1 LIFMKLFF
9 TSLYF
14 VFFTTLVLGQATFSN
29 SSKMASNADL
39 NDLTLM
45 DDQGYIHALAYCS
58 SNSCDSELLEK
69 GIKINGHFGPV
80 ISIQLK
86 IDQLESIQNISCI
99 TYIEVSSR
107 SNSTRFKN
115 DIERQT
121 TSVDKV
127 QNGLSNGLPMNYSGK
142 GVVVGIV
149 DVGFQ
154 CNNPTFFTAD
164 GKRNRIVRYW
174 QQSNKQGPAP
184 SGYNYGTE
192 LIDSNSIIP
201 ANDLDGSHATHVA
214 GIAAGS
220 GYSTPN
226 LQYRGMA
233 PEAELVFVSIKYS
246 NDTLGGS
253 ALGDYVV
260 ANPTILD
267 AYKYIFDYAESV
279 GKPAVINLSWGMHTG
294 PHDGSSLFDIA
305 TESLVGKGKILVG
318 ANGNEGDNNMHWNYQ
333 FKRDTASTIIIENNR
348 QWRKRESVY
357 SDFWGSKNSNFA
369 IQIEFIDTSKK
380 TIAKT
385 PFINSASDKV
395 SVFKFNKDSSTFS
408 VAFVCGA
415 KNPLNQKPNI
425 TVMADHQ
432 NQRKYA
438 IIAHI
443 ISDSSLVHAWNSG
456 ATKEWTSG
464 SFTNKLNKLD
474 FTNSYI
480 NGNTNYTAGENG
492 GSSKAVIS
500 VGALAARS
508 AFRNV
513 KGVWVNDS
521 GYVVPV
527 NIARFSSKGP
537 SVDGRIKPN
546 ISAPGFDVPSAVN
559 NKQFGGWMLDKTL
572 LKSVFRND
580 TQYWSAFNG
589 TSMAAPHVA
598 GIVALILQANPN
610 LTAAQVKIILE
621 TTATVDQNTG
631 SVPNNTYG
639 YGKVNAYNAVLMAL
653 QYAGINALNKGSNLT
668 VYPNPFQYEI
678 NVVLPSITNTSSIEL
693 FSLDGKLVKSLELQ
707 AQAGQDLNIQTST
720 IEKGI
725 YILKFTNGGEIF
737 IMKLVKN

>member
-1 LIFMKLFF
+1 MKLFF
-9 TSLYF
+9 TSLFF
-14 VFFTTLVLGQATFSN
+14 VFFTSLALGQATFSN
-29 SSKMASNADL
+29 SSKIAGDSEL
-39 NDLTLM
+39 NDLTLI
-45 DDQGYIHALAYCS
+45 DEQGYIHALAYCS
-58 SNSCDSELLEK
+58 SNACDSELLGK

-80 ISIQLK
+80 ISIQLTLK
-86 IDQLESIQNISCI
+86 QLELIQNIACI
-99 TYIEVSSR
+99 SYVEVSLK

-127 QNGLSNGLPMNYSGK
+127 QNGLSNGLPLNYSGK

-154 CNNPTFFTAD
+154 CNNPTFFTSD
-164 GKRNRIVRYW
+164 GKKNRIVRYW
-174 QQSNKQGPAP
+174 QQSNKKGPAP
-184 SGYNYGTE
+184 NGFNYGTE
-192 LIDSNSIIP
+192 LIDSNAIIP

-220 GYSTPN
+220 GYTTPK

-333 FKRDTASTIIIENNR
+333 FKLDTASTIMIENNR
-348 QWRKRESVY
+348 QWRQRESVY

-369 IQIEFIDTSKK
+369 IQIEFIDTNKK

-385 PFINSASDKV
+385 PFINSASNKV
-395 SVFKFNKDSSTFS
+395 SFFKFNKDSLIFS
-408 VAFVCGA
+408 VAFVCQA

-425 TVMADHQ
+425 TVMADHK

-438 IIAHI
+438 IIAHVT
-443 ISDSSLVHAWNSG
+443 SDSSLVHAWNSG
-456 ATKEWTSG
+456 ASREWTSG

-474 FTNSYI
+474 YSKSFI
-480 NGNTNYTAGENG
+480 DGNTNYTAGENG
-492 GSSKAVIS
+492 GSSQAVIS
-500 VGALAARS
+500 VGALASRS

-527 NIARFSSKGP
+527 NITRFSSKGP

-589 TSMAAPHVA
+589 TSMAAPHVT

-610 LTAAQVKIILE
+610 LTAAQVKTILE

-631 SVPNNTYG
+631 SVPNNRYG

-653 QYAGINALNKGSNLT
+653 QYAGINALNKGNNLT
-668 VYPNPFQYEI
+668 VYPNPFQNEI
-678 NVVLPSITNTSSIEL
+678 NVVLPAITNSARIEL
-693 FSLDGKLVKSLELQ
+693 ISIDGKLIKSIDIENQHAPNLS
-707 AQAGQDLNIQTST
+707 IQTPDL
-720 IEKGI
+720 EKGF

>member
-1 LIFMKLFF
+1 MKILFTF
-9 TSLYF
+9 LFF
-14 VFFTTLVLGQATFSN
+14 VFFTAFTFGQTSYSN
-29 SSKMASNADL
+29 SSKMALNSDL
-39 NDLTLM
+39 KDLTLV
-45 DDQGYIHALAYCS
+45 DEKGFIHALAYCS

-80 ISIQLK
+80 ISIQVKLE
-86 IDQLESIQNISCI
+86 QLESIQNLSCI
-99 TYIEVSSR
+99 TYIEISSR
-107 SNSTRFKN
+107 CNSTHFKN

-127 QNGLSNGLPMNYSGK
+127 QNGLSNGLPMNYTGK

-154 CNNPTFFTAD
+154 CNNPTFFTTD

-184 SGYNYGTE
+184 SGFNYGTE

-220 GYSTPN
+220 GYTTPN

-246 NDTLGGS
+246 NDTLAGS

-267 AYKYIFDYAESV
+267 AYKYIFDYAASV
-279 GKPAVINLSWGMHTG
+279 GKPAVINLSRGMHTG
-294 PHDGSSLFDIA
+294 PHDGKSLFDIA
-305 TESLVGKGKILVG
+305 TESLVGKGKVLVG
-318 ANGNEGDNNMHWNYQ
+318 ANGNEGNNNMHWSYQ
-333 FKRDTASTIIIENNR
+333 FKRDTASTIMIENNR
-348 QWRKRESVY
+348 QWRQRESVY

-380 TIAKT
+380 SIDKS
-385 PFINSASDKV
+385 PFIYSSSDKV
-395 SVFKFNKDSSTFS
+395 SVFKFNTDSSIFS
-408 VAFVCGA
+408 VAFICQA

-432 NQRKYA
+432 NQRRYA
-438 IIAHI
+438 IIAHVV
-443 ISDSSLVHAWNSG
+443 SDSSLVHAWNSG
-456 ATKEWTSG
+456 ATREWTSG

-474 FTNSYI
+474 FSKSYT

-527 NIARFSSKGP
+527 NITRFSSKGP

-546 ISAPGFDVPSAVN
+546 ISAPGFYVPSSIN
-559 NKQFGGWMLDKTL
+559 NKQFSGWMLDKTL
-572 LKSVFRND
+572 LKTVFRND
-580 TQYWSAFNG
+580 TQYWSTSSG

-598 GIVALILQANPN
+598 GIVALILQANPK
-610 LTAAQVKIILE
+610 LTAAQVKTILE

-631 SVPNNTYG
+631 AVPNNRYG

-653 QYAGINALNKGSNLT
+653 QYAGINAMNKGNGIT
-668 VYPNPFQYEI
+668 AFPNPFTDEI
-678 NVVLPSITNTSSIEL
+678 NIILPAYGNNA
-693 FSLDGKLVKSLELQ
+693 SLELFGLDGRLIH
-707 AQAGQDLNIQTST
+707 AFNLEPKHANHLNIQTSDL
-720 IEKGI
+720 EKGI
-725 YILKFTNGGEIF
+725 YILKFTDGGEIF
-737 IMKLVKN
+737 ILKLVKN